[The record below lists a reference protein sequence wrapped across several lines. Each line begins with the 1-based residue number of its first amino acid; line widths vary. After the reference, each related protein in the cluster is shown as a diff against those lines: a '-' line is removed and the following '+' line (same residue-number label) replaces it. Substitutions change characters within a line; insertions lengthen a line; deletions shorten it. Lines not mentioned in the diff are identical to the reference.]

1 MEAKKLKKHGLN
13 FFQPQ
18 KSWKNQTPLCGQNLA
33 RTWTAPAPARDPTR
47 AHNVKPHRSKCL
59 PTSFP
64 HNYFF
69 DIFCSQNPC
78 EVFLGPGLFF
88 RPRRILIFWR
98 LVNTFVLDVSS
109 KKVLLKFLYTFL
121 TQTVKVQEKELLT
134 LFDSF
139 YHQKSFFHY

>member
-1 MEAKKLKKHGLN
+1 M
-13 FFQPQ
+13 
-18 KSWKNQTPLCGQNLA
+18 STKNLPLRGAGKILPA
-33 RTWTAPAPARDPTR
+33 REPHPHPHTAPRTR
-47 AHNVKPHRSKCL
+47 TVKPHRSKCL

-98 LVNTFVLDVSS
+98 LVNTFVLDVSRDAHVRFLINHTFSMDLS
-109 KKVLLKFLYTFL
+109 KNCSLFFLSML
-121 TQTVKVQEKELLT
+121 ESNVKY
-134 LFDSF
+134 DSF
-139 YHQKSFFHY
+139 IHRFSQPGKILSIKNLYEP